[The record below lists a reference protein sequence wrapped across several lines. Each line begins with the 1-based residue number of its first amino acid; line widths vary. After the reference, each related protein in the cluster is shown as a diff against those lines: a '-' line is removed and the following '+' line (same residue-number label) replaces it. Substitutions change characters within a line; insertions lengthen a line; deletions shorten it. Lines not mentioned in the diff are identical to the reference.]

1 MPLPKDGQ
9 VRQRGDREDVAVSGI
24 SLAEW
29 EKDDVFWEAV
39 KSTGFNVGLHSNSGI
54 AGRWNR
60 ALVKACWGVCASS
73 VPSPLL
79 FRIQIQ
85 QPGPSSWA

>member
-1 MPLPKDGQ
+1 MPLPKDGR
-9 VRQRGDREDVAVSGI
+9 VRKREDGEGGGSGM
-24 SLAEW
+24 SLSEW
-29 EKDDVFWEAV
+29 EKEDVFWEAV
-39 KSTGFNVGLHSNSGI
+39 KSTGFNVGLHSTSGI